1 MSISVTSPITGG
13 AQTGFTA
20 PTYTNV
26 PDTAPP
32 GNPGKQ
38 VAVTAVGGTQV
49 GVTTHS
55 VASPFTINF
64 TRPANLRILGQPNPV
79 TGVVAAVPTNT
90 YKCIVRKGVT
100 PLAGQ
105 AFRTAILTANCDIPA
120 GADNADAPNVRA
132 AFSAFIG
139 VLNQQSAGMGD
150 MAVSGIL

>member
-20 PTYTNV
+20 PTYTV
-26 PDTAPP
+26 VADTAPP

-38 VAVTAVGGTQV
+38 VAVTAMGGTQA
-49 GVTTHS
+49 GVTAHS

-64 TRPANLRILGQPNPV
+64 TRPSNLRVVGQPNPV
-79 TGVVAAVPTNT
+79 TGVVTAVPTNT
-90 YKCIVRKGVT
+90 YKCIVRKGVL

-105 AFRTAILTANCDIPA
+105 AYKTAVLTANCDIPA
-120 GADNADAPNVRA
+120 GADLADPANVRA
-132 AFSAFIG
+132 GFSAFIG
-139 VLNQQSAGMGD
+139 VLNQQSAGFGD